1 LIVPGSVAVEIQ
13 PHPRPGNAPASFF
26 IAGTDT
32 GVGKTRMTAGLL
44 AAGRAAGL
52 RVAGMKPVAAGAEW
66 HDGRLFNEDAV
77 MIADV
82 SGQNTP
88 YEWLNPYCLPDPLS
102 PHIAARRAKVHIDI
116 RVIAAAARHIAAGQE
131 LFLVEG
137 AGGWHAPISSTES
150 MADVA
155 RALEI
160 PVLLVVGLKLG
171 CLNHARLTHA
181 AILDSGCGFAGWAGS
196 QVDPDFAALED
207 NCATLEQLL
216 AAPPIAIL
224 PYRPD
229 RSGDA
234 QLLAAALPRLLA
246 RDGVV
251 TAR

>member
-1 LIVPGSVAVEIQ
+1 MTRSATVEG
-13 PHPRPGNAPASFF
+13 PLHPNPGNAPASFF

-32 GVGKTRMTAGLL
+32 GVGKTRVTAGLL

-66 HDGRLFNEDAV
+66 HDGRLINADAV

-88 YEWLNPYCLPDPLS
+88 YEWLNPYCLPDALS
-102 PHIAARRAKVHIDI
+102 PHIAARRANVRIDI
-116 RVIAAAARHIAAGQE
+116 RVITAAARHIGAGQQ
-131 LFLVEG
+131 LFLIEG
-137 AGGWHAPISSTES
+137 AGGWHAPISSGES

-155 RALEI
+155 RALGV

-181 AILDSGCGFAGWAGS
+181 AILGSGCRFAGWAGS
-196 QVDPDFAALED
+196 QIDPDFAALED

-229 RSGDA
+229 RSADA
-234 QLLAAALPRLLA
+234 PLLTAALPRLLA
-246 RDGVV
+246 REGAV
-251 TAR
+251 AGR